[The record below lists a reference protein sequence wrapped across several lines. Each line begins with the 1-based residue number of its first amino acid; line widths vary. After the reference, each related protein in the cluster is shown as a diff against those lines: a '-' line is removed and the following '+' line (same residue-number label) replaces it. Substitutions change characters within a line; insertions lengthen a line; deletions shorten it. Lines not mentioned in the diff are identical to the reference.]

1 MTGGIEGG
9 GPTLDRDKVYEE
21 VTFGQDLNGKKESD
35 TQIDDRE
42 ERIPGRGNSRVGL
55 RGPG

>member
-1 MTGGIEGG
+1 MTRGIEGG

-42 ERIPGRGNSRVGL
+42 ERIPGRGNSRQHMQ
-55 RGPG
+55 RP

>member
-21 VTFGQDLNGKKESD
+21 VTFG
-35 TQIDDRE
+35 
-42 ERIPGRGNSRVGL
+42 L
-55 RGPG
+55 RSEWQEGARYTNRW